1 MNETHLTKRFNPCF
15 VGEECKTPKKSIPI
29 AIVVSLLIIF
39 LAYFGISTVL
49 TMILPYYEQVL
60 NYFIVLYE

>member
-1 MNETHLTKRFNPCF
+1 MSFKVQSMFFL
-15 VGEECKTPKKSIPI
+15 GEECKTPKKSIPI

-49 TMILPYYEQVL
+49 TMILPYYEQVIPQKL
-60 NYFIVLYE
+60 FFVYFH